1 MRGCLRLHAS
11 GDAAAVSA
19 SISGG
24 RQRAQPI
31 PGGREVIDVDD
42 VADEFDDAEDDGV
55 TMHDLEPDADR
66 NDVAAVRAEDLAAA
80 EKDADDEYDELN
92 PESVLQDAEID
103 AEEEEEEAGVDTET
117 IEDDEFFNR
126 YDHR

>member
-1 MRGCLRLHAS
+1 
-11 GDAAAVSA
+11 
-19 SISGG
+19 
-24 RQRAQPI
+24 
-31 PGGREVIDVDD
+31 
-42 VADEFDDAEDDGV
+42 
-55 TMHDLEPDADR
+55 MHDLEPDADR